1 MTDKKPAVK
10 DKKPKRRLKATPTF
24 REHSA
29 QQDAKLQKPKK
40 GLLRLIFGSILFAPV
55 RALGRGTRRA
65 AVAFA
70 KSRFGQTIAA
80 IYKSRVFRPIRFIVK
95 ILSKVLFIN
104 YFYNAF
110 LELRLVTWPTTR
122 VTWRL
127 TGAVL
132 AFGIIF
138 GLMIAGLDFVLEKAF
153 REVLLGS

>member
-1 MTDKKPAVK
+1 MADKKPASK

-40 GLLRLIFGSILFAPV
+40 GFLRRFFESKLFAPV
-55 RALGRGTRRA
+55 RGLGRGIRRA
-65 AVAFA
+65 AVALG
-70 KSRFGQTIAA
+70 KSRLGKGVAA
-80 IYKSRVFRPIRFIVK
+80 IYNSRVFTPVRFIVK
-95 ILSKVLFIN
+95 ILSKVLFLN

-110 LELRLVTWPTTR
+110 QELKLVTWPSTR

-153 REVLLGS
+153 REVLLG